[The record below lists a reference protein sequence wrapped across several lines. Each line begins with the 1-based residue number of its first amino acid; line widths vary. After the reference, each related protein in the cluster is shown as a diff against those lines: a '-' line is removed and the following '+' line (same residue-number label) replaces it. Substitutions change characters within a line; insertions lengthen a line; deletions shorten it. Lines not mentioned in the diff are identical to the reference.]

1 MCRSGFRSR
10 CLVGSLLRYKPLT
23 GSLFRYFRSTVLL
36 QYIPLAQPDPL
47 SQSQLGPTATRQ
59 SVQAYSSPV
68 QAFPSCTASRTVL
81 PVTSGALPGTS
92 HPQDPC
98 TRCPRLCT
106 AHSTVHQ
113 HLDVSPSHPD
123 CPLILDGALLHFRA
137 PLVDFPSHF
146 LHLISTESYLGPLA
160 AASSFSSF
168 HCLFSLHHDMI
179 FIMS

>member
-1 MCRSGFRSR
+1 MRR
-10 CLVGSLLRYKPLT
+10 LLRYKPFT
-23 GSLFRYFRSTVLL
+23 GFLTVLP
-36 QYIPLAQPDPL
+36 QYSTAPVHPLVQPDHL
-47 SQSQLGPTATRQ
+47 SQSQLGHTSTRQ

-81 PVTSGALPGTS
+81 PVIPGALPGTS

-113 HLDVSPSHPD
+113 HLDVGPSHPD

-137 PLVDFPSHF
+137 PLVDFHLCF

-160 AASSFSSF
+160 AASHFLHSIA
-168 HCLFSLHHDMI
+168 CLAC
-179 FIMS
+179 IMT